1 MDPFDYMK
9 NLADLWG
16 RGGATFLSAQQNM
29 FRDMA
34 ERMAEAGAGAPAPL
48 TFAAEAQRLTEA
60 GQAFSKLWLSALEL
74 SGALTRGLQTGTA
87 SPQIAAE
94 MLGKIFDPRQ
104 WFSAGNELDHSL
116 QRLAEGP
123 HLADLWQ
130 TEHKFLAVYNAWL
143 ALRRAS
149 LEHNTVVLDAWMR
162 AAGAFAKR
170 LNEKVEQGA
179 VLDSWR
185 DVLALWVETAN
196 QVMLENQRSEAFL
209 KSQREV
215 LKASTELRLSQQQV
229 AEFYSEMFGYP
240 TRAELDDVHKT
251 VTELRRELRA
261 VRRELRA
268 KPDAPDL
275 APEQAPEPAALPRAK
290 KTEKAA
296 TRRDGTK
303 RS

>member
-1 MDPFDYMK
+1 
-9 NLADLWG
+9 
-16 RGGATFLSAQQNM
+16 M

-34 ERMAEAGAGAPAPL
+34 ERMAKAGTEAPSPSPL
-48 TFAAEAQRLTEA
+48 ALTAESQRLVEA
-60 GQAFSKLWLSALEL
+60 GQAFSKLWLSAHEL

-87 SPQIAAE
+87 PPQMATE
-94 MLGKIFDPRQ
+94 MLGKIFDPAQ

-123 HLADLWQ
+123 QLADLWQ
-130 TEHKFLAVYNAWL
+130 TEQKFLAVYNAWL

-149 LEHNTVVLDAWMR
+149 LEHNTVVLEAWMR
-162 AAGAFAKR
+162 AAGTFAKR

-179 VLDSWR
+179 ILDSWR

-196 QVMLENQRSEAFL
+196 QVMLENQRSEPFL

-215 LKASTELRLSQQQV
+215 LKTSTELRLAQQQV

-251 VTELRRELRA
+251 VTGLRRELRNLQ
-261 VRRELRA
+261 RQLRA
-268 KPDAPDL
+268 KADAPDL
-275 APEQAPEPAALPRAK
+275 APEQVPEPARLPRAK